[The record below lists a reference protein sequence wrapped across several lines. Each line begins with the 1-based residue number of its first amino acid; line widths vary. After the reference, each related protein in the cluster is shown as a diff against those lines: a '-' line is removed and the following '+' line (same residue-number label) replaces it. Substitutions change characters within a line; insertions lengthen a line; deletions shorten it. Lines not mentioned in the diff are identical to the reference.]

1 MHELGRLFLVYFTL
15 FSLTYVNCKVN
26 PNSAHSNQTKLT
38 RKKFEEERKEL
49 L

>member
-15 FSLTYVNCKVN
+15 FSLTYVNCEVK
-26 PNSAHSNQTKLT
+26 PNSAHSNPTKLT